1 MSMKYEH
8 LVYEVRENVAWITIN
23 RPAAYNALGLQT
35 MKEMLDI
42 ANHCSS
48 DSRVRAA
55 VLTGAGTKAFCA
67 GGDIADFRLE
77 PDVLSVRLKEMT
89 ANLHM
94 AVSRFA
100 WMNAPLIAAVNGV
113 AAGAGL
119 SVVAFCDL
127 AVAADSATFT
137 SAYSRIGFT
146 PDGSSTY
153 FLSRILGTRR
163 AMDLY
168 MTNRVLTAHE
178 ALDWGLVNRVVPAKD
193 VLAEAGALAAQLA
206 DGPTR
211 AHGGIKKLLLTAP
224 TETLETQ
231 MERESRFI
239 GEMAISPDGREGVRA
254 FSEKRKPRFRGD

>member
-1 MSMKYEH
+1 MAYER
-8 LVYEVRENVAWITIN
+8 LVYEVREGVAWITIN
-23 RPAAYNALGLQT
+23 RPDAYNALDLQT
-35 MKEMLDI
+35 MKELFDI

-48 DSRVRAA
+48 DPRVRAA

-67 GGDIADFRLE
+67 GGDIADFKDNQ
-77 PDVLSVRLKEMT
+77 DVIAVRLKEMT
-89 ANLHM
+89 TYLHM

-127 AVAADSATFT
+127 AVAADTATFT
-137 SAYSRIGFT
+137 SAYSKLGFT

-168 MTNRVLTAHE
+168 MTNRVLTAGE
-178 ALDWGLVNRVVPAKD
+178 ALDWGLVNRVVAAKD
-193 VLAEAGALAAQLA
+193 VLPEASKLAAQLA

-224 TETLETQ
+224 TETLESQ
-231 MERESRFI
+231 MERETRSI
-239 GEMAISPDGREGVRA
+239 VKMATSPDGREGVRA
-254 FSEKRKPRFRGD
+254 FSEKRKPRFSGE

>member
-1 MSMKYEH
+1 MTYER
-8 LVYEVRENVAWITIN
+8 LVYEVRDGVAWITIN
-23 RPAAYNALGLQT
+23 RPAAYNALDLQT
-35 MKEMLDI
+35 MKELFDI
-42 ANHCSS
+42 ANRCGS
-48 DSRVRAA
+48 DARVRAA
-55 VLTGAGTKAFCA
+55 ILTGAGTKAFCA
-67 GGDIADFRLE
+67 GGDIADFKDKQ
-77 PDVLSVRLKEMT
+77 DVLAVHLKEMT
-89 ANLHM
+89 TYLHM

-127 AVAADSATFT
+127 AVAADTATFT
-137 SAYSRIGFT
+137 SAYSKLGFT

-168 MTNRVLTAHE
+168 MTNRVLTASE

-193 VLAEAGALAAQLA
+193 VLAEAGKLAAQLA

-224 TETLETQ
+224 TDTLESQ
-231 MERESRFI
+231 MERETRMVV
-239 GEMAISPDGREGVRA
+239 EMATSPDGWEGVRA
-254 FSEKRKPRFRGD
+254 FSEKRKPRFRGE